1 MLTIFFRA
9 VILYT
14 VSVAAVRLMGKRQIG
29 QLQPYELVLA
39 ILIADLAAGPMSGAE
54 TPLAYGL
61 VPIAALVIMHSA
73 ASLLGM
79 KSPPFRRLLNGTARV
94 LILNGSIQYDELKR
108 VCMTVS
114 DLLEAVRANG
124 VMNIHE
130 VGTAVLETNGTLSVF
145 PLSAKRAV
153 SPEDMNLTVP
163 PDDPASVLIAD
174 GERREQTIAQAGLSD
189 RQVADFLHAQGVGD
203 PRSVLLLAL
212 DKLGEAADVLRELA
226 QCAQLQEGQLALIL
240 RILGVAL
247 VSELAAQACRDAG
260 EEGLALHVETGAK
273 VILLLLSAPLLR
285 QLAGLVMELTA

>member
-94 LILNGSIQYDELKR
+94 LILNGSIHDGIRPVGGRARQWGDE
-108 VCMTVS
+108 
-114 DLLEAVRANG
+114 
-124 VMNIHE
+124 H
-130 VGTAVLETNGTLSVF
+130 
-145 PLSAKRAV
+145 P
-153 SPEDMNLTVP
+153 
-163 PDDPASVLIAD
+163 
-174 GERREQTIAQAGLSD
+174 
-189 RQVADFLHAQGVGD
+189 
-203 PRSVLLLAL
+203 
-212 DKLGEAADVLRELA
+212 
-226 QCAQLQEGQLALIL
+226 
-240 RILGVAL
+240 
-247 VSELAAQACRDAG
+247 
-260 EEGLALHVETGAK
+260 
-273 VILLLLSAPLLR
+273 
-285 QLAGLVMELTA
+285 